1 MAELRTTRDV
11 PPCKGCPDRYTA
23 CYDHCQKPEF
33 LQWKKNREI
42 IRQNRQKDRS
52 VDSYQAD
59 QIRKNRR
66 VR

>member
-1 MAELRTTRDV
+1 MAELRTSRNV

-23 CYDHCQKPEF
+23 CSDHCLKPEF
-33 LQWKKNREI
+33 LAWREQMDVIRRNRS
-42 IRQNRQKDRS
+42 KDMTINA
-52 VDSYQAD
+52 YQAD